1 MKVERNPL
9 LYKFFLQSEWRD
21 YGSCEFLNLFLMV
34 EQNLYFIL
42 KDASSIMFD

>member
-9 LYKFFLQSEWRD
+9 LYKFFLQLKWRD
-21 YGSCEFLNLFLMV
+21 YGSCEFSNLFLIV
-34 EQNLYFIL
+34 EQSLYFIL